1 MSRQG
6 SLRPIGCGIV
16 VIFLL
21 FGIVTEILKLGT
33 ALLGIIAIG
42 IVAMV
47 LMMLVSDI
55 LN

>member
-21 FGIVTEILKLGT
+21 FGVITEMLRLGT
-33 ALLGIIAIG
+33 ALLNVIAIG
-42 IVAMV
+42 IIAMV